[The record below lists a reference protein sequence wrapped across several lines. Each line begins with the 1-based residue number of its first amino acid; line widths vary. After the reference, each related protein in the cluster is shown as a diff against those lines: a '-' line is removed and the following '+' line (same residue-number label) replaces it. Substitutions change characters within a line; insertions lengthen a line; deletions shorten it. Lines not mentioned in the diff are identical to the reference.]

1 MNFRKI
7 MLLLVI
13 GIWAMLANAHDFVTE
28 RAWVEDPAGTMTL
41 AEVQQAKSTPF
52 ENKYFTRGFS
62 QSTFWLRLHID
73 PNLGRDHASVEKL
86 VIRIRPPYQDQVQ
99 LYDPLA
105 AQDRV
110 RQTGD
115 YFDWAYDE
123 YRSLNL
129 NFVIPVGDAPRDVWL
144 RLRTDQSTM
153 TVVEVMSEDETRAA
167 DRRQEIATT
176 LYFAVLLVCMGWG
189 LLSYLNQRDRLVGI
203 YIVRELLAILY
214 AMVVLGYCRVF
225 TSGWLPEYWLDAFS
239 NNIVWIFIAY
249 VIWFDTQ
256 LIREFK
262 PNPWLLKVLQ
272 VLPFVLPLNLLL
284 FLWGATYLA
293 NLINAYLVIVAIL
306 TILLTALTTR
316 AWDDT
321 RGKPEDE
328 QPVFSKV
335 FLVSIYCV
343 VLLVVLI
350 NRLPI
355 MGYTPAQDGFLYL
368 NLLYAV
374 LSSVAM
380 MVLIQVR
387 AHRLGKRQQEAQ
399 HRLELAE
406 MEAAQERAQR
416 LEQAN
421 FLKMLAH
428 EMKTPLSVVRMTI
441 SADHPDPRFTEMA
454 DRAVQD
460 MNGIIERLLEVEKL
474 NDKALSVH
482 HVEFDLAEM
491 ICRVCEAL
499 SSGMRVQ
506 LSLPASLKIRS
517 DARFVRIVISNLIE
531 NALKYGA
538 MDQPVQVQMLSLVND
553 EIEVSVSN
561 GVGSA
566 GLPNPAQVF
575 DKYYRAPGAHER
587 TGSGLGLYLSKAL
600 TELLRGRLSYRED
613 KGVIFFV
620 LTLPINTD

>member
-7 MLLLVI
+7 MLVLVI
-13 GIWAMLANAHDFVTE
+13 GIWTMLAQAHDFVAE

-73 PNLGRDHASVEKL
+73 PDLGREHSSVEKL
-86 VIRIRPPYQDQVQ
+86 VIRIRPPYQDQIR

-105 AQDRV
+105 AQDRL

-115 YFDWAYDE
+115 FFDWANDE

-144 RLRTDQSTM
+144 RLKTNQSTM
-153 TVVEVMSEDETRAA
+153 TVIEVMSEDETRAA

-203 YIVRELLAILY
+203 YIVRELFAIAY

-225 TSGWLPEYWLDAFS
+225 TSGWLPESWLDAFS
-239 NNIVWIFIAY
+239 NNIVWIFVAY

-272 VLPFVLPLNLLL
+272 VFPFVLPLNLLL
-284 FLWGATYLA
+284 FAWGAAYLA
-293 NLINAYLVIVAIL
+293 NMINAYLVIVAIV
-306 TILLTALTTR
+306 TILLAAMTTR
-316 AWDDT
+316 AWDDAK
-321 RGKPEDE
+321 GQSEDA
-328 QPVFSKV
+328 QPVFSKT
-335 FLVSIYCV
+335 FLVSIYSIV
-343 VLLVVLI
+343 ILVVLI

-355 MGYTPAQDGFLYL
+355 MGYTQALEGFLYL
-368 NLLYAV
+368 NLVYAL

-387 AHRLGKRQQEAQ
+387 GQRLGKRQQWAQ
-399 HRLELAE
+399 HRLELARQ
-406 MEAAQERAQR
+406 EAAQERAQR
-416 LEQAN
+416 VEQSN

-441 SADHPDPRFTEMA
+441 GSETIDPRLNDMA

-474 NDKALSVH
+474 NDKELSLH
-482 HVEFDLAEM
+482 YVEFDLAEM
-491 ICRVCEAL
+491 ISHVCEAL
-499 SSGMRVQ
+499 PSGMRVQ

-517 DARFVRIVISNLIE
+517 DARFVQIVISNLIE

-538 MDQPVQVQMLSLVND
+538 ADQPVHVQMQSLVND

-561 GVGSA
+561 DVGSA
-566 GLPNPAQVF
+566 GMPNPAQVF

-587 TGSGLGLYLSKAL
+587 TGSGLGLYLSKTL
-600 TELLRGRLSYRED
+600 TELLRGRLAYRED

-620 LTLPINTD
+620 LTLPDNTD